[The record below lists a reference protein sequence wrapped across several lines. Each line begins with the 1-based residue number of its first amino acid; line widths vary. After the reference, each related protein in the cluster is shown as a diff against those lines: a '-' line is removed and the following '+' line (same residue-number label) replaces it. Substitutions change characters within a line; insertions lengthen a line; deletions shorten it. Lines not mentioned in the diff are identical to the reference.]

1 VDNAAGFFNGSA
13 PHGLEGHTS
22 EHLLISGSLGLNLG
36 PTPNYNIVGGDIHI
50 AIDGNFYHRHLRG
63 AGNDEVIYEPQRF
76 ISKDYVNTVGLRI
89 DNAWKQK
96 GKKRTL
102 KLADEVIDACKDS
115 YHAAKGDKDKAA
127 TKRCDSTGLM
137 LLVCR
142 HNIPLFLTDIDTP
155 GEQQKYAVSL
165 IEYLLRM
172 VPAHANVVV
181 LYDVGCVLDCSL
193 QMVSPI
199 ASTRGSWNF

>member
-1 VDNAAGFFNGSA
+1 M
-13 PHGLEGHTS
+13 T
-22 EHLLISGSLGLNLG
+22 
-36 PTPNYNIVGGDIHI
+36 
-50 AIDGNFYHRHLRG
+50 
-63 AGNDEVIYEPQRF
+63 YEPQRF

-89 DNAWKQK
+89 DNARKQK

-115 YHAAKGDKDKAA
+115 YHAAKGDEDKAA
-127 TKRCDSTGLM
+127 TKHCDSTGLM

-142 HNIPLFLTDIDTP
+142 HDIPLFLADIDTP

-181 LYDVGCVLDCSL
+181 LYDVGCVLDRSL

-199 ASTRGSWNF
+199 TSTRGSWNF